1 MLGPVEMVVNSLT
14 HPGSLKM
21 HLSKKGSTAGERG
34 RQADDRSL
42 FRMIWTHAKNAP
54 RSSVNECAL

>member
-1 MLGPVEMVVNSLT
+1 MMLGPVEMVVNSLT

-42 FRMIWTHAKNAP
+42 FRMIWTHAF
-54 RSSVNECAL
+54 